1 MADTTNRV
9 AGTVFLSIAGQR
21 VALAGE
27 FAYQVSGVTR
37 EAKTGQ
43 DGFHGV
49 KEKITTG
56 NITGKLRDGGG
67 VSLVALSAL
76 INETVVAELING
88 KTVIGRNM
96 FWSGDPAKADAE
108 EAEIEFKMEG
118 PDVRD
123 DQ

>member
-1 MADTTNRV
+1 MADGTNRV
-9 AGTVFLSIAGQR
+9 AGTVFLSIDGQR

-37 EAKTGQ
+37 EPKVGA
-43 DGFHGV
+43 DGYHGV
-49 KEKITTG
+49 KEKFATG

-67 VSLVALSAL
+67 VSLVGLSGLVNA
-76 INETVVAELING
+76 TVIAELING
-88 KTVIGRNM
+88 KTVTGRNM

-108 EAEIEFKMEG
+108 EGEIEFKMEG